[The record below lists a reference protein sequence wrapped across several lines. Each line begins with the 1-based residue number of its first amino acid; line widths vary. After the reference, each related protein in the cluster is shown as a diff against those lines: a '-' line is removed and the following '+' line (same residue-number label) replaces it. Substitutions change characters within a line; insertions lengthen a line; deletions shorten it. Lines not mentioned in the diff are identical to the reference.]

1 ADRIDVTTGTGGIYL
16 AETNEVTL
24 GNTQEVTAAGPIQV
38 TAGNTL
44 TVGQAVTTTGT
55 GGAVSLTAGTADT
68 GDLVITNQRI
78 KASGDVTLTAGN
90 NVELG
95 RIVAGTETD
104 WKDITVTAG
113 GTVTDNNSK
122 VEDGNEEENLVGDNI
137 KLTAGSGIGTSESET
152 TDIDT
157 AADRIDAKIT
167 GASGGIFIA
176 ETDAVTLGNTEAVTA
191 AGPIQVTA
199 GNTLTV
205 GQAVTTTGTEGAV
218 TLTADAGDLVIDDQT
233 ITATGAVELTAANNV
248 ALGRVVAD
256 SNTISVTATSGVISD
271 AWSGEDAGNENLV
284 GGDISLTAGSG
295 IGAKEND
302 PSVDTGDIDTEAV
315 SLDAKITGA
324 TGGIFI
330 TETGDVT
337 LGSSNTKSGTTESM
351 TTGGGAIEVTS
362 GGNMTVAQAVTTA
375 GNGKIDLTTT
385 AGNLQVDA
393 EVRAGGDLVLD
404 AAGLL
409 ETADG
414 PALSVNDGG
423 LLSAGGA
430 VSLAARGGNIA
441 LGRVVAGTDAD
452 RKNITV
458 TAGGA
463 ISDHDTAAEGPG
475 NENLVGGAISL
486 TAGTGIGGATVGD
499 DIDTAATSISA
510 DTADGGIDIAN
521 TLGSQVTVSS
531 LTSSGTG
538 DIRFDQSG
546 GGAVDFA
553 TVTTN
558 DGAITLT
565 NTGAGLSVTGS
576 VEAGG
581 AGKNLTLTTTG
592 SGDITLSG
600 TTTAAD
606 DGTPSDTDDKVH
618 ITSAGAIDGAGLVTA
633 AIAELDAATGIGGA
647 TPLALAAARISA
659 DTTDGSVDVDNTL
672 DSQVTVSSLTSGGTG
687 DIQFDQSGGGAVD
700 FATVTT
706 DDGAV
711 TLTNTGAGLKVTGP
725 IKAGGTGKNLTLTT
739 FGSGDITLTGT
750 TTATDDEVHI
760 TSAGAIDGAGLVTAA
775 IADLD
780 AATGIGDTTALEL
793 ATARISADTTDGGID
808 IDNTSASAVTVTSLT
823 STNSAGNASGDIRF
837 DQSGGGAVTFSTVT
851 TNDGAITLTNTNAGL
866 SVSGPIT
873 AGGAGNAVNLD
884 AAGLLHIAA
893 AVSGSNVEL
902 TGGTGITHTAA
913 GDVTSGGT
921 ITATAEANDI
931 SMADGTRYSAG
942 GAVSLTAQNNIALG
956 RVEAGAAISV
966 TATTGAI
973 SDNTAAEGAGNEN
986 LVGGSLTLRAA
997 TGIGASGGAADIDT
1011 AAGSIDAQTTT
1022 GGIFIDETD
1031 AVTLGPVTTGSGGG
1045 PIEVTAGAMTVA
1057 QAVTTAGGGAISLTT
1072 TAGDL
1077 QVGQAVTAGGALSLD
1092 AAGQLIVA
1100 AAVSGSGVELS
1111 GGAGVAH
1118 TAAGD
1123 VTSSGGITATAA
1135 ANDISMADG
1144 TRYSAGGAASLT
1156 AQGSVALGRVEA
1168 GTSITVTAATGAI
1181 SDNTAAEGAG
1191 NENLVGRD
1199 VSLTAATG
1207 VGASGAAADIDTAA
1221 DTIDAGTQS
1230 GGIYLAET
1238 DAVQLGNQA
1247 SVTTGDGGGA
1257 VEVTAGGALTVARA
1271 VTTAGGGAIRLTT
1284 RADDLQVEDQVT
1296 AGGASSLGAAARL
1309 ILAAAVSGSEV
1320 ELSGGT
1326 GIAHTAAGD
1335 VTATSGAITAVAAA
1349 GDIDMADGTLYQA
1362 AGNAELRAQ
1371 GSVALG
1377 RIDAGADAIAVTATA
1392 GAISDNT
1399 AAEGAG
1405 NENLVAGDLSLTA
1418 ATGIGAPGA
1427 AADIDTAVDTINAQT
1442 TRSGGIYLA
1451 ETDAVTLA
1459 STTGISAAAGA
1470 DIDIRSGGEMVVEAG
1485 DVQAFASG
1493 DIRLTATA
1501 GDLVIGGEVA
1511 TDSGDLELTADG
1523 SIRQAEGR
1531 RLRTRSD
1538 NQGTLGR
1545 GLLRTRSDNQG
1556 TLALR
1561 SGQAI
1566 GTADAPILTDV
1577 AILAAEAAGG
1587 GVFATQVDGTQ
1598 GNLVI
1603 GTTTGANPLT
1613 GITAHNGDIEVT
1625 TQGFGSPP
1633 DYGRLDI
1640 LGRVRVV
1647 GSGDIRLCAEAA
1659 QSDLVIRNI
1668 VSTDKGIVELE
1679 AGRRIISDFDLS
1691 GFLIRHDTVVDSSL
1705 QLTRSLFEN
1714 LAEAYAVPDYSVNDE
1729 LDLMYLSSPNEAIW
1743 GENRRR
1749 DEDEAAAGSEA
1760 E

>member
-1 ADRIDVTTGTGGIYL
+1 
-16 AETNEVTL
+16 
-24 GNTQEVTAAGPIQV
+24 
-38 TAGNTL
+38 
-44 TVGQAVTTTGT
+44 
-55 GGAVSLTAGTADT
+55 
-68 GDLVITNQRI
+68 
-78 KASGDVTLTAGN
+78 
-90 NVELG
+90 
-95 RIVAGTETD
+95 
-104 WKDITVTAG
+104 
-113 GTVTDNNSK
+113 
-122 VEDGNEEENLVGDNI
+122 
-137 KLTAGSGIGTSESET
+137 
-152 TDIDT
+152 
-157 AADRIDAKIT
+157 
-167 GASGGIFIA
+167 
-176 ETDAVTLGNTEAVTA
+176 
-191 AGPIQVTA
+191 
-199 GNTLTV
+199 
-205 GQAVTTTGTEGAV
+205 
-218 TLTADAGDLVIDDQT
+218 
-233 ITATGAVELTAANNV
+233 
-248 ALGRVVAD
+248 
-256 SNTISVTATSGVISD
+256 
-271 AWSGEDAGNENLV
+271 
-284 GGDISLTAGSG
+284 
-295 IGAKEND
+295 
-302 PSVDTGDIDTEAV
+302 
-315 SLDAKITGA
+315 
-324 TGGIFI
+324 
-330 TETGDVT
+330 
-337 LGSSNTKSGTTESM
+337 
-351 TTGGGAIEVTS
+351 
-362 GGNMTVAQAVTTA
+362 
-375 GNGKIDLTTT
+375 
-385 AGNLQVDA
+385 
-393 EVRAGGDLVLD
+393 
-404 AAGLL
+404 
-409 ETADG
+409 
-414 PALSVNDGG
+414 
-423 LLSAGGA
+423 
-430 VSLAARGGNIA
+430 
-441 LGRVVAGTDAD
+441 
-452 RKNITV
+452 
-458 TAGGA
+458 
-463 ISDHDTAAEGPG
+463 
-475 NENLVGGAISL
+475 
-486 TAGTGIGGATVGD
+486 
-499 DIDTAATSISA
+499 
-510 DTADGGIDIAN
+510 
-521 TLGSQVTVSS
+521 
-531 LTSSGTG
+531 
-538 DIRFDQSG
+538 
-546 GGAVDFA
+546 
-553 TVTTN
+553 
-558 DGAITLT
+558 
-565 NTGAGLSVTGS
+565 
-576 VEAGG
+576 
-581 AGKNLTLTTTG
+581 
-592 SGDITLSG
+592 
-600 TTTAAD
+600 
-606 DGTPSDTDDKVH
+606 
-618 ITSAGAIDGAGLVTA
+618 
-633 AIAELDAATGIGGA
+633 
-647 TPLALAAARISA
+647 
-659 DTTDGSVDVDNTL
+659 
-672 DSQVTVSSLTSGGTG
+672 
-687 DIQFDQSGGGAVD
+687 
-700 FATVTT
+700 
-706 DDGAV
+706 
-711 TLTNTGAGLKVTGP
+711 
-725 IKAGGTGKNLTLTT
+725 
-739 FGSGDITLTGT
+739 
-750 TTATDDEVHI
+750 
-760 TSAGAIDGAGLVTAA
+760 
-775 IADLD
+775 
-780 AATGIGDTTALEL
+780 
-793 ATARISADTTDGGID
+793 
-808 IDNTSASAVTVTSLT
+808 
-823 STNSAGNASGDIRF
+823 
-837 DQSGGGAVTFSTVT
+837 
-851 TNDGAITLTNTNAGL
+851 
-866 SVSGPIT
+866 GPIT

-893 AVSGSNVEL
+893 AVSGNNVEL

-1100 AAVSGSGVELS
+1100 AAVSGGDVELS

-1118 TAAGD
+1118 TGAGD
-1123 VTSSGGITATAA
+1123 VTSSGALVVASA
-1135 ANDISMADG
+1135 SDIDMADG
-1144 TRYSAGGAASLT
+1144 TVYSAGGAASLT

-1191 NENLVGRD
+1191 NENLVARD

-1335 VTATSGAITAVAAA
+1335 VTATSGAITAVAVA

-1377 RIDAGADAIAVTATA
+1377 RVDAGGNTVTVTATE

-1405 NENLVAGDLSLTA
+1405 NENLVAGDLSLIA

-1561 SGQAI
+1561 SGLAI

-1749 DEDEAAAGSEA
+1749 DEDEEAAGSEA